1 MMGSNRFTVDAPHYL
16 ELYRQGRLDL
26 DSMVTRHAPVDKVDE
41 AFRAMEAGEVT
52 RTVLTFD

>member
-1 MMGSNRFTVDAPHYL
+1 MVSRHEP
-16 ELYRQGRLDL
+16 LDN
-26 DSMVTRHAPVDKVDE
+26 VGE